1 MMVEAR
7 ALANDIETEP
17 APAPLDLRRY
27 LRPGDTVIWG
37 QSCAEARSLTLA
49 LADQQPAIGPLRC
62 FIGSSIAPLP
72 ALDPVAVTFVSYG
85 GGGANRLLDWA
96 GALEI
101 LPSCYSALPGL
112 FADRSMPIDVA
123 FVQVT
128 PGEEAG
134 TFHFSLAAEYL
145 VAAARS
151 ARVIIAEVNAGA
163 PHTPDAPILR
173 ASEITALVT
182 ASYRPLEAPTSRAM
196 DCDRRIAAHV
206 ARLVEGGST
215 LQLGLG
221 SLPDTVARSLG
232 DRTDLGVHSGA
243 IGDAVALLTRSG
255 AITIPRSDAG
265 IVVTEYGAV
274 DLRGLTP
281 SQRRE
286 RLFSIAHPD
295 HRGRLDA
302 ISPGPGQIRV
312 VDREQPA

>member
-17 APAPLDLRRY
+17 APTPLDLRRY

-37 QSCAEARSLTLA
+37 QSCAEARSLILA

-101 LPSCYSALPGL
+101 LPSRYSALPGL
-112 FADRSMPIDVA
+112 FAERSMPIDVA

-128 PGEEAG
+128 P
-134 TFHFSLAAEYL
+134 
-145 VAAARS
+145 
-151 ARVIIAEVNAGA
+151 AEVA
-163 PHTPDAPILR
+163 
-173 ASEITALVT
+173 
-182 ASYRPLEAPTSRAM
+182 
-196 DCDRRIAAHV
+196 
-206 ARLVEGGST
+206 
-215 LQLGLG
+215 
-221 SLPDTVARSLG
+221 G
-232 DRTDLGVHSGA
+232 DRYIGA
-243 IGDAVALLTRSG
+243 VGGALDFVRGAHDSHGGRPITVLRSMVG
-255 AITIPRSDAG
+255 SRSTIVGQLSAPVTIPRSDAG

-274 DLRGLTP
+274 DLRGLTL

-286 RLFSIAHPD
+286 RPLSIAHPD